1 MYSLIII
8 CKGSESL
15 LLLYATSENSTHFFS
30 QNQKK
35 RLIAAKCI
43 FCTSGVVAAVFN
55 AIVSIHTAIILL
67 LLNLRASDKAMVY
80 TLLATKIGK
89 YFYLPIL

>member
-15 LLLYATSENSTHFFS
+15 LLLYATSENSTHFFP
-30 QNQKK
+30 QKK

-89 YFYLPIL
+89 YFHSPIL

>member
-30 QNQKK
+30 QNQK

-89 YFYLPIL
+89 YFHSPIL

>member
-35 RLIAAKCI
+35 DSLPLNVF
-43 FCTSGVVAAVFN
+43 FCTSSVVAAVFN
-55 AIVSIHTAIILL
+55 AIVSIHTAIVLL

-89 YFYLPIL
+89 YFHSSIL

>member
-15 LLLYATSENSTHFFS
+15 LLLYATSENSTHFFPKT
-30 QNQKK
+30 KK

-89 YFYLPIL
+89 YFHSPIL